1 MAGFEMN
8 HDEVEK
14 RQAAQESGEET
25 GTLMTPDVYR
35 SMFFRRFTSQCSQS
49 YDKMMAY
56 GFMYTLEKPLRK
68 IYPDDEDFYRALDRH
83 TEFFNMTPHV
93 LPFVAG
99 LSVSMEE
106 QAARDPSFDI
116 SSVNAVKVGLMG
128 PLSGIGDSF
137 YWGTFRVVAAGIGIG
152 LAATGNPLGP
162 IIYALI
168 YTVVNV
174 LTRIVSAHLG
184 YNLGTKFLEQSAQSN
199 LMNKLTDAAGVLGMT
214 VVGAMIAT
222 MVSLNTSLVFT
233 FGESEVALQAI
244 FDDIFLGILPMAATF
259 ICLWLYKRNVKTIW
273 IIFGIFAVCIAGCG
287 FGIF

>member
-1 MAGFEMN
+1 MSGFMN
-8 HDEVEK
+8 ASRSRDY
-14 RQAAQESGEET
+14 SGEDKI
-25 GTLMTPDVYR
+25 MTPDVYR
-35 SMFFRRFTSQCSQS
+35 SMFLRQFTSQCSQS

-68 IYPDDEDFYRALDRH
+68 IYPNDDDYYAALDRH

-106 QAARDPSFDI
+106 QAAKDPAFDT
-116 SSVNAVKVGLMG
+116 SSINAIKVGLMG

-168 YTVVNV
+168 YSVINFA
-174 LTRIVSAHLG
+174 TRIGTAHLG
-184 YNLGTKFLEQSAQSN
+184 YNVGTKFLQQSASGN
-199 LMNKLTDAAGVLGMT
+199 LMDNLTYGAGVLGMT

-222 MVSLNTSLVFT
+222 MVSLSTSMVFNI
-233 FGESEVALQAI
+233 GGSEIELQSL
-244 FDDIFLGILPMAATF
+244 FDAVFPGILPLIATF
-259 ICLWLYKRNVKTIW
+259 TCVWLYKKGVKTIW
-273 IIFGIFAVCIAGCG
+273 IILGIFAICILGTWLGVFAAA
-287 FGIF
+287 

>member
-35 SMFFRRFTSQCSQS
+35 SMFFRQFTSQCSQS

-273 IIFGIFAVCIAGCG
+273 IIFGIFVVCIAGCG

>member
-1 MAGFEMN
+1 MSGY
-8 HDEVEK
+8 EK
-14 RQAAQESGEET
+14 DTGARDYSGQDKI
-25 GTLMTPDVYR
+25 MTKDIYR
-35 SMFFRRFTSQCSQS
+35 SMFLRQFTSQCSQS

-68 IYPDDEDFYRALDRH
+68 IYPDDDDYYAALDRH

-106 QAARDPSFDI
+106 QAAKDPTFDT
-116 SSVNAVKVGLMG
+116 SSINAIKVGLMG

-168 YTVVNV
+168 YSVINIA
-174 LTRIVSAHLG
+174 TRIGTAHLG
-184 YNLGTKFLEQSAQSN
+184 YNVGTKFLQQSASGN
-199 LMNKLTDAAGVLGMT
+199 LMDNLTYGAGVLGMT

-222 MVSLNTSLVFT
+222 MVSLSTSMVFNI
-233 FGESEVALQAI
+233 GGSEIELQSL
-244 FDDIFLGILPMAATF
+244 FDAVFPGILPLIATF
-259 ICLWLYKRNVKTIW
+259 TCVWLYKKGVKTIW
-273 IIFGIFAVCIAGCG
+273 IILGIFAICILGTWLGVFAAA
-287 FGIF
+287 

>member
-1 MAGFEMN
+1 M
-8 HDEVEK
+8 
-14 RQAAQESGEET
+14 SGYENAT
-25 GTLMTPDVYR
+25 RARDHFGQDKIMTPDIYR
-35 SMFFRRFTSQCSQS
+35 SMFLRQFTSQCSQS

-56 GFMYTLEKPLRK
+56 GFMFTLEKPLRK
-68 IYPDDEDFYRALDRH
+68 IYPDDDDYYAALDRH

-106 QAARDPSFDI
+106 QAAKDPTFDT
-116 SSVNAVKVGLMG
+116 SSINAIKVGLMG

-168 YTVVNV
+168 YSVINIA
-174 LTRIVSAHLG
+174 TRIGTAHLG
-184 YNLGTKFLEQSAQSN
+184 YNVGTKFLQQSASGN
-199 LMNKLTDAAGVLGMT
+199 LMDNLTYGAGVLGMT

-222 MVSLNTSLVFT
+222 MVSLSTSMVFNI
-233 FGESEVALQAI
+233 GGSEIELQSL
-244 FDDIFLGILPMAATF
+244 FDAVFPGILPLIATF
-259 ICLWLYKRNVKTIW
+259 TCVWLYKKGVKTIW
-273 IIFGIFAVCIAGCG
+273 IILGIFAICILGTWLGVFAAA
-287 FGIF
+287 

>member
-1 MAGFEMN
+1 MSGY
-8 HDEVEK
+8 EK
-14 RQAAQESGEET
+14 DTGARDHSGQDKI
-25 GTLMTPDVYR
+25 MTQDIYR
-35 SMFFRRFTSQCSQS
+35 SMFLRQFTSQCSQS

-68 IYPDDEDFYRALDRH
+68 IYPDDDDYYAALDRH

-106 QAARDPSFDI
+106 QAAKDPTFDT
-116 SSVNAVKVGLMG
+116 SSINAIKVGLMG

-168 YTVVNV
+168 YSVINIA
-174 LTRIVSAHLG
+174 TRIGTAHLG
-184 YNLGTKFLEQSAQSN
+184 YNVGTKFLQQSASGN
-199 LMNKLTDAAGVLGMT
+199 LMDNLTYGAGVLGMT

-222 MVSLNTSLVFT
+222 MVSLSTSMVFNI
-233 FGESEVALQAI
+233 GGSEIELQSL
-244 FDDIFLGILPMAATF
+244 FDAVFPGILPLIATF
-259 ICLWLYKRNVKTIW
+259 TCVWLYKKGVKTIW
-273 IIFGIFAVCIAGCG
+273 IILGIFAICILGTWLGVFAAA
-287 FGIF
+287 